1 MSKIIW
7 KQGDEAHIVI
17 RKPGDCL
24 HTVLRQVTLV
34 ANIYDS
40 IWRVKFDEIDDGAD
54 ITGMDIA
61 IEENR
66 LYKTSEEAIQ
76 AYVAEIV
83 TDLLNENQEWY
94 QETHEND

>member
-1 MSKIIW
+1 MNKSTWSK
-7 KQGDEAHIVI
+7 GDEAHITI
-17 RKPGDCL
+17 RKPDDCL
-24 HTVLRQVTLV
+24 HTVLRQVTLDEKLHEGV
-34 ANIYDS
+34 
-40 IWRVKFDEIDDGAD
+40 WRVKFDEIDDDAD
-54 ITGMDIA
+54 IMGMDIA

-94 QETHEND
+94 QQIHEND